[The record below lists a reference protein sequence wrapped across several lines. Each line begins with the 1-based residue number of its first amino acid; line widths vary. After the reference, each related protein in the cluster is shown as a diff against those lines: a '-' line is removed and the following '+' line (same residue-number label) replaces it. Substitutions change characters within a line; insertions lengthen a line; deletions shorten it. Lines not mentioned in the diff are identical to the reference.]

1 MKVVKL
7 GEKEEG
13 KWMRAVSM
21 RTVILSN
28 GLEFDITITNWHW
41 ISFDWLTENLETD
54 ADKIYRASQ
63 KLGKNRNLNHDFA
76 EYIDGCID
84 AVVDQ

>member
-1 MKVVKL
+1 MKAVEL

-54 ADKIYRASQ
+54 ADKIYGSSTFQ
-63 KLGKNRNLNHDFA
+63 
-76 EYIDGCID
+76 
-84 AVVDQ
+84 VDLL